1 MSLQVEKSSSNVIL
15 ATCMYKPTTT
25 KFLLA
30 CVYGDPYHR
39 RTRAILREVRS
50 FVIQYPNVPAICM
63 GDLNN
68 VMHPNEKFGPRPVN
82 VARMSTFCWLV
93 KDCGLVDLGFFWSGL
108 YLVQQ
113 TFQY

>member
-1 MSLQVEKSSSNVIL
+1 MPLQVEKSSSNVIL

-30 CVYGDPYHR
+30 CVYGDAYHR
-39 RTRAILREVRS
+39 RTRAIWREVRS

-68 VMHPNEKFGPRPVN
+68 VMHSNEKFGPRPVN
-82 VARMSTFCWLV
+82 VARMSTFC
-93 KDCGLVDLGFFWSGL
+93 
-108 YLVQQ
+108 
-113 TFQY
+113 